1 MSLRYTDLLDIM
13 MQRGARLGLLD
24 EASQKVDA
32 TEMELYLFQALLNV
46 SETHDLE
53 AYLIN
58 NPQIAATSA
67 GINRYAVPADYGRL
81 ITPRV
86 QNRRGMYVFD
96 GVRTFDLEYL
106 DPNGFSRLVSAQ
118 NAPPVSFTVMRRQ
131 LWLYPTPDS
140 NNGVDYT
147 IRGLYVERVGRPD
160 LDEEVMLSY
169 PTVLVDEA
177 LFILAGDM
185 NRVTSALAAKRAE
198 GLSKLIGGPMGR
210 VAQLARAAVY
220 QGSASQEQ
228 NN

>member
-1 MSLRYTDLLDIM
+1 MTYADLLDIL

-32 TEMELYLFQALLNV
+32 TEMELYLFQALLDV
-46 SETHDLE
+46 SEIHDLE
-53 AYLIN
+53 AYIIN
-58 NPQIAATSA
+58 NVQIAATSA
-67 GINRYAVPADYGRL
+67 GVNQYVMPADYGRL

-106 DPNGFSRLVSAQ
+106 DPNGFARLVSLR

-131 LWLYPTPDS
+131 LWLYPTPDA
-140 NNGVDYT
+140 NNGTDYT
-147 IRGLYVERVGRPD
+147 IRGLYIERAGRPD
-160 LDEEVMLSY
+160 LDEEVLLSY

-177 LFILAGDM
+177 LFLLAGDM
-185 NRVTSALAAKRAE
+185 NRVTPALAAKRAE
-198 GLSKLIGGPMGR
+198 GLSKLIGGPMGT
-210 VAQLARAAVY
+210 VAKFARAAVY
-220 QGSASQEQ
+220 QSSGGNTEQ